1 MKSLI
6 RSVVA
11 AITVFL
17 IYFASNSFSLY
28 ERVKLDRSFPP
39 LSRYAFERTP
49 QVVLVGSS
57 MSFRLYEGYFK
68 TPLRNLSIGGGSP
81 ATGLSIISSYS
92 SLPKIILVETNI
104 LSRPIDRALVEAFGS
119 NPSEPFKWFRPAR
132 AVISWAYYWIKFQSE
147 AQNALLLPR
156 RQPATYDI
164 SQSVNDTIK
173 EYNGRDWV
181 QIMRPNVEEL
191 KRLVAAL
198 EGRGCHIVLFEL
210 PSAPGIRET
219 EYVKA
224 AHILA
229 KESFSGAEKWLAI
242 SDDRSELRW
251 VDASH
256 MDERSAIIVARQI
269 DRFLA
274 LVAR

>member
-1 MKSLI
+1 MHSNERQKLFLSEARCRFAYTRDSSRRPFGISRLAAGRPPPGSGSFQVIAHFRKSFWS
-6 RSVVA
+6 RRTS
-11 AITVFL
+11 
-17 IYFASNSFSLY
+17 Y
-28 ERVKLDRSFPP
+28 RDRSTQ
-39 LSRYAFERTP
+39 LWWRR
-49 QVVLVGSS
+49 LVTIRRSPSS
-57 MSFRLYEGYFK
+57 G
-68 TPLRNLSIGGGSP
+68 
-81 ATGLSIISSYS
+81 
-92 SLPKIILVETNI
+92 
-104 LSRPIDRALVEAFGS
+104 
-119 NPSEPFKWFRPAR
+119 FRPAR
-132 AVISWAYYWIKFQSE
+132 GVISWAYYWIKFQSE
-147 AQNALLLPR
+147 AQNVLLLPR

-173 EYNGRDWV
+173 EYNGRGWA

-191 KRLVAAL
+191 KRLVVAL
-198 EGRGCHIVLFEL
+198 ERRGCHIVLFEL
-210 PSAPGIRET
+210 PSAPGVRET

-229 KESFSGAEKWLAI
+229 KESFPGAEKWLAI

-256 MDERSAIIVARQI
+256 MDERSAIIVAQQI

>member
-1 MKSLI
+1 
-6 RSVVA
+6 
-11 AITVFL
+11 
-17 IYFASNSFSLY
+17 
-28 ERVKLDRSFPP
+28 
-39 LSRYAFERTP
+39 
-49 QVVLVGSS
+49 

-81 ATGLSIISSYS
+81 ATGLSIISSYR

-104 LSRPIDRALVEAFGS
+104 LSRPIDRVLIDAFDS

-132 AVISWAYYWIKFQSE
+132 GVISSAYYWIKFHSE
-147 AQNALLLPR
+147 AQTVLQLPR
-156 RQPATYDI
+156 QPPATYDI

-198 EGRGCHIVLFEL
+198 KGRGCHIVLFEL
-210 PSAPGIRET
+210 PSAPGVRET

-229 KESFSGAEKWLAI
+229 KETFPDVEKWLAI
-242 SDDRSELRW
+242 SDNRSELRW
-251 VDASH
+251 IDASH
-256 MDERSAIIVARQI
+256 MDERSAIIIAQQI
-269 DRFLA
+269 DRYLA

>member
-1 MKSLI
+1 MSDLH
-6 RSVVA
+6 SA
-11 AITVFL
+11 ATRCGSKIVITYSDV
-17 IYFASNSFSLY
+17 IA
-28 ERVKLDRSFPP
+28 
-39 LSRYAFERTP
+39 
-49 QVVLVGSS
+49 
-57 MSFRLYEGYFK
+57 GYN
-68 TPLRNLSIGGGSP
+68 RGAGG
-81 ATGLSIISSYS
+81 A
-92 SLPKIILVETNI
+92 
-104 LSRPIDRALVEAFGS
+104 
-119 NPSEPFKWFRPAR
+119 
-132 AVISWAYYWIKFQSE
+132 
-147 AQNALLLPR
+147 
-156 RQPATYDI
+156 
-164 SQSVNDTIK
+164 
-173 EYNGRDWV
+173 GR
-181 QIMRPNVEEL
+181 
-191 KRLVAAL
+191 
-198 EGRGCHIVLFEL
+198 HIVLFEL

>member
-1 MKSLI
+1 VKWLI
-6 RSVVA
+6 RAAVA
-11 AITVFL
+11 ALTLFL
-17 IYFASNSFSLY
+17 IYFVSNFPSLY
-28 ERVKLDRSFPP
+28 ERVKLDRSFPA

-49 QVVLVGSS
+49 QGVLIGSS

-81 ATGLSIISSYS
+81 ATSLSIISSYR
-92 SLPKIILVETNI
+92 SLPKIIMVETNI
-104 LSRPIDRALVEAFGS
+104 LSRPIDRALVNAFGN

-147 AQNALLLPR
+147 AQNVLLLPR

-198 EGRGCHIVLFEL
+198 EDRGCHIVLFEL
-210 PSAPGIRET
+210 PSAPGVRET

-229 KESFSGAEKWLAI
+229 KESFPGAEKWLAI

-251 VDASH
+251 IDASH
-256 MDERSAIIVARQI
+256 MDERSAIIVAQQI
-269 DRFLA
+269 DRYLA
-274 LVAR
+274 LVSR